1 MKRKEFI
8 SGAAMLAGS
17 AFLPGKSFSSTEHSE
32 PELVRPAYLKTG
44 DTIAITCPAGYISL
58 EDIRPAVQQME
69 SWGFKIRL
77 GNTVG
82 KRDFTFGG
90 TDEER
95 AKDLQILLDDPGV
108 KAIMCA
114 RGGYGV
120 ARIIDKISFT
130 RLRERPK
137 WIIGF
142 SDITALH
149 LHINRNFP
157 MVSLHS
163 KMCNSF
169 PDNWDTA
176 EPIVQETILSIRNA
190 LTGTKMKYPV
200 TPDELNRTGIGEG
213 LLIGGNLSIIQN
225 LMGTSSEIATSGKIL
240 FLEEVGEYLY
250 SLDRMFMN
258 LKRAGK
264 LSGLKGLIIGGF
276 NKIKTD
282 DPGEEFGK
290 TVYDIVME
298 KVENYKYPVCFNF
311 PVGHQKNNYALKCGA
326 MHVLTVRKDAVELV
340 EK

>member
-17 AFLPGKSFSSTEHSE
+17 ALMAGKSLGATQNSE
-32 PELVRPAYLKTG
+32 AEMVRPAYLKTG
-44 DTIAITCPAGYISL
+44 DTIAITCPAGFITL
-58 EDIRPAVQQME
+58 EDIQPAVKQME

-95 AKDLQILLDDPGV
+95 AKDLQILLDDPNV

-149 LHINRNFP
+149 LHINRNFSL
-157 MVSLHS
+157 VSLHS

-176 EPIVQETILSIRNA
+176 EPIVQETILSIRDA
-190 LTGTKMKYPV
+190 LTGTKMKYSV

-213 LLIGGNLSIIQN
+213 SLIGGNLSIIQN
-225 LMGTSSEIATSGKIL
+225 LMGTSSEIATNGKIL

-326 MHVLTVRKDAVELV
+326 LHLLTVRKDTVELV